1 MVSASD
7 RHMYQP
13 GLMYVAFGQMMP
25 DELYRDQASLLESS
39 IDFHVDPAEKFDL
52 DNNRVTTA
60 SGQVHDYDILVIAT
74 GSRIMPKNTPGL
86 KEGAETFYT
95 EEGAIK
101 MFRALRQFQ
110 GGKVAIVVGVPHKC
124 PIAPV
129 EVTFSLHDYF
139 KSRGIRDKV
148 EIKYHYPINRIHS
161 IENVAAWAEPEFQRM
176 GVEYETLFNVD
187 EVDAEN
193 RIVKSLEGSEYQY
206 DLLISIPE
214 HTGAEAIID
223 NDLGPD
229 GWIPTDRHQL
239 TMSGHDNVYVV
250 GDTTDLPVQQDGIGG
265 SLSGRGHRG
274 EHRLED
280 QDRHTGRRI
289 RRQGVL
295 LHRSRL
301 RQGNLRDVQL
311 RLSSRSEITEQVDA
325 LVQGQLQQD
334 VLVQCSRATVRQTTM
349 TSGPEGEN
357 NDSLERSLEGLAEI
371 GTVIAA
377 AKDAVNDDM
386 VARMASAIS
395 EGITLL
401 DRLTRNQALVRLLQ
415 NLDRP
420 ENQALLRSLSEALSK
435 TSREMST
442 SAPAKGGLGNLLRQL
457 NDPGTQEGLRMLAI
471 LGKHLGEGIRK

>member
-1 MVSASD
+1 MKILVVGGGTGGTIIANNVARRLASEISAGKAVVTMLSASD

-13 GLMYVAFGQMMP
+13 GLLYVAFGQMMP

-39 IDFHVDPAEKFDL
+39 VDFHVDPAEKFDI

-86 KEGAETFYT
+86 NEGAETFYT

-101 MFRALRQFQ
+101 MFRALRKFE

-176 GVEYETLFNVD
+176 GVEYETLFNVE

-214 HTGAEAIID
+214 HTGVEAIIN

-229 GWIPTDRHQL
+229 GWIPTDRHKL
-239 TMSGHDNVYVV
+239 TMLGHDNVYVV
-250 GDTTDLPVQQDGIGG
+250 GDTTDLPVSKTG
-265 SLSGRGHRG
+265 SAAHF
-274 EHRLED
+274 
-280 QDRHTGRRI
+280 QA
-289 RRQGVL
+289 
-295 LHRSRL
+295 
-301 RQGNLRDVQL
+301 DV
-311 RLSSRSEITEQVDA
+311 IA
-325 LVQGQLQQD
+325 
-334 VLVQCSRATVRQTTM
+334 
-349 TSGPEGEN
+349 EN
-357 NDSLERSLEGLAEI
+357 IASMIKI
-371 GTVIAA
+371 GTPV
-377 AKDAVNDDM
+377 
-386 VARMASAIS
+386 S
-395 EGITLL
+395 EYNGKVYCFIEAGYDKATYAMFSYDFPPDLKSPNKSMHWFKVSYNKMYWTSVRGLL
-401 DRLTRNQALVRLLQ
+401 
-415 NLDRP
+415 
-420 ENQALLRSLSEALSK
+420 
-435 TSREMST
+435 
-442 SAPAKGGLGNLLRQL
+442 
-457 NDPGTQEGLRMLAI
+457 
-471 LGKHLGEGIRK
+471 